1 MNPPA
6 VPVHTQI
13 QTGGTYMLV
22 KPQIEQLLPH
32 VDNRYSL
39 AILVAK
45 RARQL
50 VEGAQP
56 LVDTDS
62 PNNVSIACQE
72 LDEYQIQ
79 SVKGIKDFYIP
90 IRPEIEAAR
99 LEKMRMAENEAAVE
113 NIKEMFNHL
122 DEPDAEQDPAAI
134 LRQIQAIGDAP
145 EEAADPMA
153 ELLVAD
159 DTANDDDG
167 KAETED

>member
-1 MNPPA
+1 
-6 VPVHTQI
+6 
-13 QTGGTYMLV
+13 MLV

-39 AILVAK
+39 AILIAK

-79 SVKGIKDFYIP
+79 SIRGIKDFYIP
-90 IRPEIEAAR
+90 IRPEIEAAGWKR
-99 LEKMRMAENEAAVE
+99 CEC
-113 NIKEMFNHL
+113 
-122 DEPDAEQDPAAI
+122 
-134 LRQIQAIGDAP
+134 
-145 EEAADPMA
+145 
-153 ELLVAD
+153 
-159 DTANDDDG
+159 
-167 KAETED
+167 

>member
-1 MNPPA
+1 
-6 VPVHTQI
+6 
-13 QTGGTYMLV
+13 MLV

-39 AILVAK
+39 AILIAK

-79 SVKGIKDFYIP
+79 SIRGIKDFYIP

-122 DEPDAEQDPAAI
+122 DEPDTEQDPAAI
-134 LRQIQAIGDAP
+134 LRQIQEIGEVP

-159 DTANDDDG
+159 DSGSDNDG
-167 KAETED
+167 KAEMED